1 MVIKTKPERVQLLFQ
16 ELTNAAPQSNEP
28 DVLRLIEEKLDI
40 IEDAYSG
47 VPKDPKH
54 FETKKLDGRL
64 YAPHPVFKV
73 ASRRPGCTCYRQ
85 AGHKTYIAANG
96 AFRIVAVT
104 PGGGERV
111 VFDKAGADGK
121 GVPD

>member
-16 ELTNAAPQSNEP
+16 ELTNAAPQSTEP
-28 DVLRLIEEKLDI
+28 GVLRLIEETLDL

-47 VPKDPKH
+47 VPKNPMH
-54 FETKKLDGRL
+54 FETIKPDGRL
-64 YAPHPVFKV
+64 YAPHPQFKI
-73 ASRRPGCTCYRQ
+73 ASRRPGCSCYRQ
-85 AGHKTYIAANG
+85 AAHKTYVAANG
-96 AFRIVAVT
+96 AFRIVAMT
-104 PGGGERV
+104 SAGEDV